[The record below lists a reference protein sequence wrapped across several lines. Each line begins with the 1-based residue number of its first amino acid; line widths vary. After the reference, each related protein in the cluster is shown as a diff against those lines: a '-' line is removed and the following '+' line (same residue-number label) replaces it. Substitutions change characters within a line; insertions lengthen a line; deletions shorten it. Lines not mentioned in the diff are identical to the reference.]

1 MYCICV
7 YIRIC
12 MYVYTNFKKGII
24 KYLRVSAVM
33 VLIRTKN
40 FGSFINFM
48 HNAIKV
54 LMIKK
59 FF

>member
-1 MYCICV
+1 
-7 YIRIC
+7 
-12 MYVYTNFKKGII
+12 
-24 KYLRVSAVM
+24 M